1 MQFNQPITNKEFAKA
16 ILDLPLS
23 TCRQEKS
30 RLENSIQHLERSN
43 REMEDELDKLDAD
56 EQQAFKQFIQE
67 NVNVIANQRSRTE
80 LLQERIQL
88 EEGPPGSKN
97 KSKGENEDQGI
108 YL

>member
-23 TCRQEKS
+23 TCHQEKS

-97 KSKGENEDQGI
+97 KSKGEKEDQGI